1 MNDAEAFEYVGPDEL
16 RGVVTR
22 ALHEV
27 VDPEVALD
35 IVAVGLV
42 YRVVVPPAPQP
53 VRVRMTM
60 TSAACPVADVI
71 MEDVQHYL
79 AQALPER
86 EDAEIDLVWEPA
98 WTPERLS
105 TSARRFMGW

>member
-1 MNDAEAFEYVGPDEL
+1 MNDDRFEYVGPDEL
-16 RGVVTR
+16 RETVHS
-22 ALHEV
+22 ALQQV

-42 YRVVVPPAPQP
+42 LRVEVPPAPQP
-53 VRVRMTM
+53 VQVRMTM

-71 MEDVQHYL
+71 MDGVQYFL
-79 AQALPER
+79 EQALPDR
-86 EDAEIDLVWEPA
+86 EEAVVDLVWEPA

-105 TSARRFMGW
+105 PGARRFMGW